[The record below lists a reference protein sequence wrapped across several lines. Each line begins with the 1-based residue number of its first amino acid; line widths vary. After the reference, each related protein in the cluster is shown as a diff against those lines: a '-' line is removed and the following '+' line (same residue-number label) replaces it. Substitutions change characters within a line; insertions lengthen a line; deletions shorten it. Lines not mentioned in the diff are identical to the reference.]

1 MDTDSNKSIPIWG
14 WPILITLLSGL
25 GLLLSY
31 MGSDF
36 IIAYAHWSDGIYWGF
51 FAAAALAFSLW
62 CARVESE
69 ELTLIFA
76 VIFFIFISVNTQI
89 NYYSKSKFE
98 LYTIVQQS
106 EDNEWPTEYK
116 QQDRDTLYQSFI
128 NQRINPTGLSWL
140 DHLRLQADIGI
151 IRTEQQGH
159 RQYGGR
165 KGVEVYRQGFWM
177 WWGWFVCYLFLAVGC
192 FFGMAG
198 SEFVAKKE
206 DKKNDVA
213 KIINDRMNDVLKDKG
228 LNDEEIKSIITK
240 PRTYYS
246 EISDEE
252 VLELLPIADKNIA
265 KEIIVHLK
273 LSKEWYRNSKLER
286 KIEQK
291 DFNQVSA
298 LIKKYYDRTLGD
310 EDKLYSYYLLL
321 LAADKLHRYIE
332 NKSFYDCLQIITDTS
347 ELLCIPNNIAPFN
360 ILNLNDIEY
369 KTLEVGEIWKPL
381 YTGKQC
387 FYSYDSNWELLEN
400 NKPEDIP
407 EDAYL
412 AILYQYCHQP
422 DQRAYEMWSGTT
434 PSKLVEILSPK
445 LRDAVLT
452 YITIMMKHSSITS
465 SNLSKLV
472 RLASC
477 ASAWPQEQAEEMFHR
492 CIQSGWRHSLDRL
505 PESPA
510 WRKFIDEN
518 DKTPFGELRN
528 IIKWY

>member
-1 MDTDSNKSIPIWG
+1 MDTDTNKSIPIWG
-14 WPILITLLSGL
+14 WPILITLLYGS

-36 IIAYAHWSDGIYWGF
+36 IIAYAHWGDSIYWAF

-62 CARVESE
+62 SAQVQSE
-69 ELTLIFA
+69 KLTLIIA
-76 VIFFIFISVNTQI
+76 VLFFIFISVNTQI

-116 QQDRDTLYQSFI
+116 SQDRDTLYQSYI

-140 DHLRLQADIGI
+140 DHLRLEADIGI

-159 RQYGGR
+159 RKYGGR

-177 WWGWFVCYLFLAVGC
+177 WWGWFICYLFLAIGC

-198 SEFVAKKE
+198 SAFVGKKE
-206 DKKNDVA
+206 DNKNKVA
-213 KIINDRMNDVLKDKG
+213 EIIVNRMNHVLKDKG
-228 LNDEEIKSIITK
+228 LNDDEIKSIITK

-252 VLELLPIADKNIA
+252 VLELLPIADKSTVN
-265 KEIIVHLK
+265 EIIHDLK

-286 KIEQK
+286 KVEQN
-291 DFNQVSA
+291 DFDRVNA
-298 LIKKYYDRTLGD
+298 LVKKYYNRPIDD
-310 EDKLYSYYLLL
+310 KDKLYSYHLLL
-321 LAADKLHRYIE
+321 LAADKLHRATE
-332 NKSFYDCLQIITDTS
+332 NKSFYDCLLNITDIS
-347 ELLCIPNNIAPFN
+347 DLLFIPNNIQPFHVLDLEN
-360 ILNLNDIEY
+360 IEY
-369 KTLEVGEIWKPL
+369 KTLKVGDIWEPL
-381 YTGKQC
+381 YTGRQH
-387 FYSYDSNWELLEN
+387 FYSYNSSWELLEG

-412 AILYQYCHQP
+412 AIIYQYCHQP
-422 DQRAYEMWSGTT
+422 APRGYEMWSGTT
-434 PSKLVEILSPK
+434 PSELIEILSPK

-452 YITIMMKHSSITS
+452 YITKMIKRSSITS
-465 SNLSKLV
+465 SNLSTLQ
-472 RLASC
+472 RLTAC
-477 ASAWPQEQAEEMFHR
+477 ASDWPQEQAEELLHR
-492 CIQSGWRHSLDRL
+492 CIQSGWRYSLDRL
-505 PESPA
+505 PETPS

-518 DKTPFGELRN
+518 DKTPFGDLSN